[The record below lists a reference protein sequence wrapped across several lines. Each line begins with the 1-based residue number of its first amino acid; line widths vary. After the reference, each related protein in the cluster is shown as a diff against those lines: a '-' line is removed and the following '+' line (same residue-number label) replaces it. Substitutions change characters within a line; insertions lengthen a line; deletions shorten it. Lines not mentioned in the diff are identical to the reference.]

1 MYKYIFLK
9 INTIISNS
17 WITEYRNSGLL
28 PSQNASLQCWTKG
41 RFFWILFTYKIKKK
55 NISIAHI
62 GVSSLKIAKT
72 EIFFENLLL
81 KICKNLKEST
91 VISKI
96 LACSRQLEP
105 RWKTKNDIVHPHS
118 KLLYTSRALYCTSI
132 IFKQRRL

>member
-118 KLLYTSRALYCTSI
+118 KLLYTIALYCTSI